1 MEDNQIFRIALITAI
16 IGLAGMTLLSDKVMP
31 HKININEISKSNIG
45 ETVVIEGHVR
55 TIESHGNKLY
65 ILSVI
70 DNNGVMNVIIKDN
83 LINEF
88 KRNGQSPQIYVNRYV
103 RISGKVIDYKGSI
116 ELELTD
122 VKSINILI

>member
-1 MEDNQIFRIALITAI
+1 MEDTQIFRIALITAI
-16 IGLAGMTLLSDKVMP
+16 IGLAGMTLLSEKVMP

-45 ETVVIEGHVR
+45 ETVVIEGHIR
-55 TIESHGNKLY
+55 TIKYYGNTLY

-70 DNNGVMNVIIKDN
+70 DNTGVMNVVIKDN
-83 LINEF
+83 LISEF
-88 KRNGQSPQIYVNRYV
+88 KRNGQNPQIYENRYV
-103 RISGKVIDYKGSI
+103 RINGKVIDYKGSI

>member
-1 MEDNQIFRIALITAI
+1 MEDTQIFRIALITAI
-16 IGLAGMTLLSDKVMP
+16 IGLAGMTLLSEKVMP
-31 HKININEISKSNIG
+31 NKMDISEISKSNIG
-45 ETVVIEGHVR
+45 ETVVIEGHIN
-55 TIESHGNKLY
+55 TIKSYGNKLY

-70 DNNGVMNVIIKDN
+70 DNTGMMNVVIKDN
-83 LINEF
+83 LINEY
-88 KRNGQSPQIYVNRYV
+88 KRNGQNPQLYENRYV